1 MTGIENELREL
12 PVSVMAYIGD
22 AVYELAVR
30 KALAARFR
38 GKSGELH
45 RRCVRLVKAAAQADA
60 ARRLL
65 TDLTAEEE
73 SVFRRGRNS
82 APGSQPKHAAPV
94 DYRVATGLEALIG
107 WLHLCGRNDRID
119 ELMLRILED
128 YEYGEDRRQSGQTR
142 GTQSST

>member
-82 APGSQPKHAAPV
+82 TPGSQPKHAAPV